1 MKIYKNKYKNIA
13 YKNYNTI
20 QINTNVNAIG
30 NEIWAIVRVIN
41 FKIKSKSMS
50 LFITKKMRSTVNEI

>member
-41 FKIKSKSMS
+41 FKRKSKSMS